1 MRGRGS
7 ASNILIIL
15 LALILIIPLASN
27 SVSGDSDDI
36 ELLITF
42 DEPTSDSA
50 WYYGNES
57 LSMDIKIHNSGSN
70 TESIEYNPS
79 CPVEIEMVNAEGEV
93 FSNLNEH
100 RACQQQ
106 RRAIDIPAGQTR
118 SLDNFEWNWENS
130 IGETIAGGLV
140 TINFDFENGV
150 AFHTNTLQ
158 FQHTPVTIDG
168 VLLEVNTAP
177 PPGDRVEFFSDEKIY
192 SHISLRNIN
201 NEPVSIDVDQGCRVT
216 VQANSVESSLPTIMT
231 DLGCGDGIIGV
242 GESLSLG
249 WLNWDF
255 SEAGENPAPGVWSL
269 DLGMS
274 AIEGL
279 SSKIFATLNGN
290 NEMNIDTSLNMEIEI
305 LGDEDGDGLITD
317 SDVIQITTNMVNYQ
331 NIPAEMQFNN
341 SCLIAIHLISEKG
354 YIVGDTRADESCEN
368 QFSEMKVSPT
378 SSYQLDQRDWF
389 MADQSGCELNDG
401 SYLMVIYVPEYN
413 IFREYQFFYDGGD
426 SGPECHAS
434 MQDVSQ
440 SKLHVVNLVTNNPDT
455 DLESVTFEL
464 YLENQVD
471 LDIYWPQDCQ
481 LEFTLQK
488 VGSSQ
493 PQQIWLEGC
502 GSGGGDMGT
511 VFAGN
516 GINYGPYSVE
526 FADLNAGS
534 WGLTVRTT
542 GTPSFTTQWAHTW
555 SPQIDTMDETNN
567 SVEVEV
573 EDNDLQE
580 NTEDAPVIS
589 WMEEGHW
596 EYVTTETGGCWVL
609 IDLDGAEHA
618 YSSSTVEN
626 WKPRTNY
633 RGAYWVIE
641 TLENPNACAFCES
654 HIIVNDVLGEVFVE
668 PVLVEDKVDAE
679 QKGTPIISIPATAP
693 AIVTVIASTSLL
705 AIIAS
710 ALVQVEWIRL
720 PATKYSLLLLG
731 MVRKRNER
739 GGEYQRGR
747 IVAYIELH
755 RGIHFRALLGALE
768 MSNGQL
774 THHLSVLEGDEAIWR
789 RKDGRKVRYYPAS
802 IDSDV
807 SDDDLPVPVLTP
819 DPNSLQGRILQIL
832 DIHENEILNLSQK
845 ELSDKLETSQQLVSY
860 HLKSLENWGLVEK
873 ERVALRYR
881 YRLTDRALIL
891 LNSTELPSLG
901 DDA

>member
-1 MRGRGS
+1 MRGPGS
-7 ASNILIIL
+7 ASKILIIL
-15 LALILIIPLASN
+15 LALILIAPLASN

-36 ELLITF
+36 ELIITF
-42 DEPTSDSA
+42 DEPASGSP

-57 LSMDIKIHNSGSN
+57 LSIDIKIYNSGQN

-79 CPVEIEMVNAEGEV
+79 CPVEIEMVNSEGEV
-93 FSNLNEH
+93 FSSLHEH

-118 SLDNFEWNWENS
+118 SLDSFDWNWENGV
-130 IGETIAGGLV
+130 GEIVEGGLI
-140 TINFDFENGV
+140 TINFNFENGYAV
-150 AFHTNTLQ
+150 HSNKIQ
-158 FQHTPVTIDG
+158 FQHTPVTIEG
-168 VLLEVNTAP
+168 LLLEVNTAS
-177 PPGDRVEFFSDEKIY
+177 PPGDRVEFSSNEKIY
-192 SHISLRNIN
+192 SHVSLRNIDN
-201 NEPVSIDVDQGCRVT
+201 APISIDVDEGCKVT
-216 VQANSVESSLPTIMT
+216 LQANSIESTLPIMMT
-231 DLGCGDGIIGV
+231 DLGCGSGIIGV
-242 GESLSLG
+242 GEAQSLG
-249 WLNWDF
+249 WFNWDF
-255 SEAGENPAPGVWSL
+255 SEVGENPTPGVWTI
-269 DLGMS
+269 DVAMS
-274 AIEGL
+274 GIEGL
-279 SSKIFATLNGN
+279 SGKIIATLNGN
-290 NEMNIDTSLNMEIEI
+290 IGQEIYTPLNMEIDI
-305 LGDEDGDGLITD
+305 IGDEGGDGLITD

-341 SCLIAIHLISEKG
+341 TCLITIHLISEKG
-354 YIVGDTRADESCEN
+354 NIVGDTRSDDSCEN

-378 SSYQLDQRDWF
+378 STYQLDQRIWF
-389 MADQSGCELNDG
+389 MADQSGCELTDG
-401 SYLMVIYVPEYN
+401 SYLMVINVPEYN
-413 IFREYQFFYDGGD
+413 LFKEYQFSYDGTD
-426 SGPECHAS
+426 SGAECHAS

-440 SKLHVVNLVTNNPDT
+440 AKLHVVDLVTNDAGTNQ
-455 DLESVTFEL
+455 ESVTFEL

-471 LDIYWPQDCQ
+471 LDIYWPQNCQ
-481 LEFTLQK
+481 LELTLQK

-502 GSGGGDMGT
+502 SGSGGYMGT
-511 VFAGN
+511 ISAGN
-516 GINYGPYSVE
+516 GINYGPYTVE
-526 FADLNAGS
+526 FAGLNAGN
-534 WGLTVRTT
+534 WGLTVQTT

-555 SPQIDTMDETNN
+555 TPQNEVLEENEDTVESDLSNN
-567 SVEVEV
+567 ES
-573 EDNDLQE
+573 QE
-580 NTEDAPVIS
+580 NTEQTPTID
-589 WMEEGHW
+589 WMAEGHW
-596 EYVTTETGGCWVL
+596 EYVTTESGGCWIL
-609 IDLDGAEHA
+609 IDIQGVEHA
-618 YSSSTVEN
+618 YASSTIEN
-626 WKPRTNY
+626 WQPRTNY
-633 RGAYWVIE
+633 RGAYWVVQ
-641 TLENPNACAFCES
+641 TLESSDACSFCES
-654 HIIVNDVLGEVFVE
+654 NIIVNDVLGEVFVE
-668 PVLVEDKVDAE
+668 PVLVDEKVEVE
-679 QKGTPIISIPATAP
+679 QNSAPIISIPATAP

-710 ALVQVEWIRL
+710 ALVQVEWLRL
-720 PATKYSLLLLG
+720 PATKYSLLLIG

-755 RGIHFRALLGALE
+755 RGIHFRALLGALD

-774 THHLSVLEGDEAIWR
+774 THHLSVLESDEAIWR

-802 IDSDV
+802 IDSSV

-819 DPNSLQGRILQIL
+819 DPNSLQGQILQIL